1 MQNHVAPNDWEKV
14 FTMSEFKGQPLLSII
29 VPVYNNAK
37 TLPALMQQLR
47 LVTAVEVIFID
58 DGSTDRILDVIR
70 HQLKLFEDGRLIVAQ
85 HGGAASARNQGIAV
99 AKGMYLAFVDADD
112 EVNGVML
119 NKIIKTHL
127 IDQQLQ
133 IDLVLFVTNGQA
145 HDMLLNATS
154 RFQLMQV
161 LLKLPVLTS
170 YEGVGPEPFNKFYR
184 TQLIRG
190 ANLMFNE
197 SLHMGEDM
205 LFNVA
210 ACQKAT
216 DVRFVPAIYY
226 QYLPTAQST
235 TRRLSFDIVANSQ
248 CFLEALRPIVP
259 VALSAAKVAD
269 TVVMDSRR
277 LCRQPGG
284 WLNMPRLIQMTRQ
297 YQSDARSLPWRKRV
311 LFWVL
316 NKLL

>member
-1 MQNHVAPNDWEKV
+1 MCD
-14 FTMSEFKGQPLLSII
+14 FKGRPLLSII
-29 VPVYNNAK
+29 VPVYNNAT

-58 DGSTDRILDVIR
+58 DGSTDGSLDVIR
-70 HQLKLFEDGRLIVAQ
+70 HQLKLFEYGRLIVAT
-85 HGGAASARNQGIAV
+85 HGGAAAARNQGIAV
-99 AKGMYLAFVDADD
+99 AKGMYIAFVDADD
-112 EVNGVML
+112 EVDGVVL
-119 NKIIKTHL
+119 SDVIKTHL
-127 IDQQLQ
+127 INQQIQ
-133 IDLVLFVTNGQA
+133 IDLVLFVRNGQQ
-145 HDMLLNATS
+145 HDMSLNEAN

-161 LLKLPVLTS
+161 MLKLPVLTS

-184 TQLIRG
+184 TQLIRD
-190 ANLMFNE
+190 ANLTFNE

-205 LFNVA
+205 LFNVT
-210 ACQKAT
+210 ACQVAT
-216 DVRFVPAIYY
+216 DVRFVPAVYY
-226 QYLPTAQST
+226 QYMPTAQSA

-259 VALSAAKVAD
+259 IALSAAKVAD

-297 YQSDARSLPWRKRV
+297 YQSDARSLSWRKRV

-316 NKLL
+316 NKL

>member
-1 MQNHVAPNDWEKV
+1 MC
-14 FTMSEFKGQPLLSII
+14 EFKEQLLLSII

-58 DGSTDRILDVIR
+58 DGSTDGSLDVIR
-70 HQLKLFEDGRLIVAQ
+70 HQLKLFEYGRLIVAT
-85 HGGAASARNQGIAV
+85 HGGAAAARNQGIAV
-99 AKGMYLAFVDADD
+99 AKGMYIAFVDADD
-112 EVNGVML
+112 EVDGVVL
-119 NKIIKTHL
+119 SNVIKTHL
-127 IDQQLQ
+127 INQQIQ
-133 IDLVLFVTNGQA
+133 IDLVLFVRNGEA
-145 HDMLLNATS
+145 HDMSLNEAN

-161 LLKLPVLTS
+161 LLKLPVLTIC
-170 YEGVGPEPFNKFYR
+170 EGVGPEPFNKFYR
-184 TQLIRG
+184 TQLIRD
-190 ANLMFNE
+190 ANLTFNE

-205 LFNVA
+205 LFNVT
-210 ACQKAT
+210 ACQVAT
-216 DVRFVPAIYY
+216 DVRFVPAVYY

-248 CFLEALRPIVP
+248 CFLEALLPRVPI
-259 VALSAAKVAD
+259 ALSAAKVAD

-284 WLNMPRLIQMTRQ
+284 WLNVPQLIRVTKR
-297 YQSDARSLPWRKRV
+297 YQSDARSLPWRKRL

-316 NKLL
+316 NKL